1 MVDHDGAYKNL
12 FSNPE
17 LVCGL
22 LEGFVDESWVDQ
34 IDLSTLE
41 KVNGSYV
48 SDELKHRH
56 NDIVWKVRHQKEW
69 AYVYLLIEFQSPDFE
84 DMTKRLMCQMI
95 FDGRNQYNQNKLTG
109 LGYEYFQIGV
119 KY

>member
-1 MVDHDGAYKNL
+1 MADHDGAYKNL

-17 LVCGL
+17 LICGL
-22 LEGFVDESWVDQ
+22 LEGYVDEPWVDQ

-69 AYVYLLIEFQSPDFE
+69 AYIYLLIEFQSSSDHWMALRM
-84 DMTKRLMCQMI
+84 MTYI
-95 FDGRNQYNQNKLTG
+95 G
-109 LGYEYFQIGV
+109 LFYQDLIHQGQV
-119 KY
+119 KKESD